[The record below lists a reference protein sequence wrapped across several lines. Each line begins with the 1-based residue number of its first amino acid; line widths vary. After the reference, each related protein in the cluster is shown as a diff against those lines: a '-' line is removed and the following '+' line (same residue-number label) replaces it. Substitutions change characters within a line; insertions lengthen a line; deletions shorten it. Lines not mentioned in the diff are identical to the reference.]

1 MEISREL
8 AAYGLIAAIFAI
20 GVPWLLVAVIR
31 RRREKFRRRGI
42 KTYGH

>member
-8 AAYGLIAAIFAI
+8 VAYGLIGGVFAI
-20 GVPWLLVAVIR
+20 GVPWLLMAALR
-31 RRREKFRRRGI
+31 RRRKRLRRRGV